1 MARKDN
7 FLLGNGE
14 RLTGSIDVPK
24 GGGDKNP
31 PYPFMEARDRI
42 SSRALAVVE
51 RVTELPAD
59 ACPGDE
65 VVLSVTMHP
74 RYISKS
80 DFPNTL
86 LRSLGLRAVGSRA
99 KKVTPEKWGIE
110 KHPTE
115 AIGEEIF
122 AAGRKDSVLQL
133 RRIVEAFS
141 STSAAADDLSHI
153 EDLAYPS
160 ADAKLKNISKT
171 KRDEAR
177 WLEVVLHNRSD
188 VDVFSAFTK
197 FAERLRASVNVQRR
211 RDVGGLTFVPV
222 SANVGA
228 ANQLANFS
236 FLRVAR
242 SMPTLRP
249 LNPTVLRLS
258 AGATVNLPTTDS
270 VTDSCRAL
278 ILDGGLPSSART
290 SLQRWVNF
298 IDAPSVGLRHS
309 DLEAHG
315 LAVTSAFL
323 FGPIFDPND
332 LQRPICGVDHVRVLD
347 SNVLSSAD
355 PYYFDVLDRILAY
368 FDSHG
373 HDYALINI
381 SIGPNLPTDDDDVT
395 LWTAALDSRLASGE
409 WVVTVAAGND
419 GDLDPTDGL
428 NRIQPPA
435 DAVNVLTVGAADSS
449 SAIWSRASY
458 SCPGPGRS
466 PGFVKPDGLIFG
478 GTQREP
484 FPVLSSNGGI
494 SNIQGTSVASPF
506 ALRSSSTV
514 KAQLG
519 NSLNALAIRA
529 LMIHRATPSNGLPL
543 SETGW
548 GRFED
553 DPQKLIT
560 CEDHEVLVIYQG
572 ELPIGEHLRT
582 PIPLPKTVRGKV
594 HIEATLVISTDVDP
608 SHASA
613 YTRSGL
619 EVFFRP
625 HADKYTTNPDGTIS
639 FHPKT
644 SSFFSPSNMYGVTEY
659 LMRENGHKWEPCI
672 RGGVTK
678 IPKSLKAPC
687 FDIYNHRRA
696 DGVATAS
703 TTKTKY
709 ALVVTVSAK
718 RVRDLYG
725 QVVRAYSHVLIP
737 LRPRVRIEVPR

>member
-1 MARKDN
+1 MPRKDN

-14 RLTGSIDVPK
+14 RLTGPVDVPK
-24 GGGDKNP
+24 GFGEKNP
-31 PYPFMEARDRI
+31 PYPFVEARERI
-42 SSRALAVVE
+42 SRRARAVVE
-51 RVTELPAD
+51 RVTELPED

-99 KKVTPEKWGIE
+99 KRLKPEKWGIE
-110 KHPTE
+110 KHPSE

-122 AAGRKDSVLQL
+122 AAGQRHDVLQL
-133 RRIVEAFS
+133 QRVVNTLTPA
-141 STSAAADDLSHI
+141 SAAADDLSHI
-153 EDLAYPS
+153 EDLAYPPS
-160 ADAKLKNISKT
+160 DTKLKNIKT
-171 KRDEAR
+171 TTPDEAR
-177 WLEVVLHNRSD
+177 WLEIVLHNRAD

-197 FAERLRASVNVQRR
+197 FAERMRVRVNVERR

-249 LNPTVLRLS
+249 LNPTVLRVSTGTLV
-258 AGATVNLPTTDS
+258 TLPTS
-270 VTDSCRAL
+270 PPITDSCRAL
-278 ILDGGLPSSART
+278 ILDGGIPSSART
-290 SLQRWVNF
+290 TLRRWVNA
-298 IDAPSVGLRHS
+298 IDAPSVGPRHS

-323 FGPIFDPND
+323 FGPIFDPNVP
-332 LQRPICGVDHVRVLD
+332 QKPICGVDHVRVLD
-347 SNVLSSAD
+347 SHVLSSAD

-368 FDSHG
+368 FDAHSRK
-373 HDYALINI
+373 YALINI

-395 LWTAALDSRLASGE
+395 LWTAALDSRLAAGD

-419 GDLDPTDGL
+419 GDLEATDGL

-435 DAVNVLTVGAADSS
+435 DAVNVLTVGASDSS

-478 GTQREP
+478 GSQGEP
-484 FPVLSSNGGI
+484 FPVLSSSGSI

-519 NSLNALAIRA
+519 DSLNALAIRA
-529 LMIHRATPSNGLPL
+529 LMIHRANPGNGLPL

-553 DPQKLIT
+553 DPEKLIT

-572 ELPIGEHLRT
+572 ELPIGEHLRAR
-582 PIPLPKTVRGKV
+582 IPLPKTVQGKV

-625 HADKYTTNPDGTIS
+625 HADRYTTNPDGTTS
-639 FHPKT
+639 YHPKT
-644 SSFFSPSNMYGVTEY
+644 ATFFSPSNMYGAAEY

-678 IPKSLKAPC
+678 IPKSLKSPC

-703 TTKTKY
+703 ATKTKY
-709 ALVVTVSAK
+709 ALIVTVSAK
-718 RVRDLYG
+718 QMRDLYG

-737 LRPRVRIEVPR
+737 LRPRVRIEVPH

>member
-14 RLTGSIDVPK
+14 RLTGAIEVPK

-31 PYPFMEARDRI
+31 PYPFLEARERI
-42 SSRALAVVE
+42 SRRASAVVE
-51 RVTELPAD
+51 SVTELPAN

-86 LRSLGLRAVGSRA
+86 LRTLGLRAVGSRA
-99 KKVTPEKWGIE
+99 KKLTPEKWGIE
-110 KHPTE
+110 KHPSE

-122 AAGRKDSVLQL
+122 AAGPKDRVLQL
-133 RRIVEAFS
+133 RHVVEAFTP
-141 STSAAADDLSHI
+141 TSAAADDLSHI
-153 EDLAYPS
+153 EDLSYPS
-160 ADAKLKNISKT
+160 ANAKLKNIK
-171 KRDEAR
+171 DAPQHEAR

-188 VDVFSAFTK
+188 FDVFSVFTAF
-197 FAERLRASVNVQRR
+197 ARQLRAGVNVERR

-222 SANVGA
+222 SADANT

-236 FLRVAR
+236 FLRIAR

-249 LNPTVLRLS
+249 LNPTVLRIS
-258 AGATVNLPTTDS
+258 AGTIVGLPATAP

-278 ILDGGLPSSART
+278 IFDGGIPSSARST
-290 SLQRWVNF
+290 LRRWVKF
-298 IDAPSVGLRHS
+298 IDAPSVGARHS
-309 DLEAHG
+309 DLESHG

-323 FGPIFDPND
+323 FGPIFDPNNP
-332 LQRPICGVDHVRVLD
+332 QRPICGVDHVRVLD
-347 SNVLSSAD
+347 QSVLSSHD
-355 PYYFDVLDRILAY
+355 PYYFDVLDRILVY
-368 FDSHG
+368 FDAHG
-373 HDYALINI
+373 DKYALINI

-395 LWTAALDSRLASGE
+395 LWTAALDSRLASGD

-435 DAVNVLTVGAADSS
+435 DAVNVLTVGASDRS
-449 SAIWSRASY
+449 SATWSRASY

-478 GTQREP
+478 GSQGEP
-484 FPVLSSNGGI
+484 FPVLSSSGGI
-494 SNIQGTSVASPF
+494 SNIQGTSVASPY

-519 NSLNALAIRA
+519 DSLNALAIRA
-529 LMIHRATPSNGLPL
+529 LMIHRAVPSSSLPL

-572 ELPIGEHLRT
+572 ELPIGEHLRA

-625 HADKYTTNPDGTIS
+625 HADKYTTNPDGTTS

-644 SSFFSPSNMYGVTEY
+644 ATFFSPSNMYGAAEY

-678 IPKSLKAPC
+678 FPKSLKSPC
-687 FDIYNHRRA
+687 LDIYNHRRA

-718 RVRDLYG
+718 QVRDLYG

-737 LRPRVRIEVPR
+737 LRPRVRIEVPH